1 MNKIAT
7 PQEPQGESAYAW
19 LRLLVSL
26 ALMTIGGSGMYGITV
41 VLPRIQQEFAV
52 GRSDA
57 SFPYALTLVG
67 FGIGG
72 ILMGRLADRF
82 GVMVPVLLGGVC
94 LGSGFLIAGSAQ
106 SLWQFN
112 LAQGLLI
119 GLLGTSATFAP
130 LVADTSQWFTRR
142 RGIALAICMSGN
154 YVAGAIWPPVTQHMV
169 ELWGWRPAYAAI
181 GYFCFASILP
191 LAWVLKRRAPVVIST
206 PTPAV
211 AGTAAGAGNNTATRS
226 AVSERP
232 LNMNPNLLTVL
243 LSVAGLSCCVAM
255 SMPQV
260 HIVAYCTDLGFGA
273 TQGAQMLSL
282 MLAAGIISRLVS
294 GWISDHLGG
303 LLTLLLGSLLQ
314 LLALLLFLPFKG
326 LVPLYVISGL
336 FGLFQGG
343 IVPCYALIVREYFTP
358 QEAGARVGT
367 VLMATLFG
375 MALGGWMSGA
385 IFDWTGSYRAAFLNG
400 IAFNLLNA
408 AVVLFLLRRAWL
420 LALAHPGDGS
430 RLGAIVHRLNQH
442 PHRKN

>member
-1 MNKIAT
+1 
-7 PQEPQGESAYAW
+7 

-57 SFPYALTLVG
+57 SFPYALTLIG

-72 ILMGRLADRF
+72 ILMGRLADRL
-82 GVMVPVLLGGVC
+82 GVMVPVLVGGVA
-94 LGSGFLIAGSAQ
+94 LGSGFLVAGSAQ
-106 SLWQFN
+106 SLWHFN

-119 GLLGTSATFAP
+119 GMLGTSATFAP

-169 ELWGWRPAYAAI
+169 ELWGWRSAYSAI
-181 GYFCFASILP
+181 GYFCFASVLP
-191 LAWVLKRRAPVVIST
+191 LAWVLKPRAPVLLHT
-206 PTPAV
+206 AKPA
-211 AGTAAGAGNNTATRS
+211 ADGATRS

-232 LNMNPNLLTVL
+232 LNLNPTMLTVL
-243 LSVAGLSCCVAM
+243 LSVAGLACCVAM

-282 MLAAGIISRLVS
+282 MLGAGIVSRLVS

-303 LLTLLLGSLLQ
+303 LMTLLIGALLQ
-314 LLALLLFLPFKG
+314 MLALLLFLPFKG

-400 IAFNLLNA
+400 IAFNLLNVG
-408 AVVLFLLRRAWL
+408 VVSYLLRRAWL
-420 LALAHPGDGS
+420 LALEHPGDGS
-430 RLGAIVHRLNQH
+430 RLANIVHRFK
-442 PHRKN
+442 R